1 MLPMIRKK
9 TGIRIGLAR
18 SRKYPARSQIHP
30 EDMKMPLKTA
40 YGYESAVFRGILY
53 KKENKEAKV

>member
-1 MLPMIRKK
+1 
-9 TGIRIGLAR
+9 
-18 SRKYPARSQIHP
+18 
-30 EDMKMPLKTA
+30 MKMPLKTA